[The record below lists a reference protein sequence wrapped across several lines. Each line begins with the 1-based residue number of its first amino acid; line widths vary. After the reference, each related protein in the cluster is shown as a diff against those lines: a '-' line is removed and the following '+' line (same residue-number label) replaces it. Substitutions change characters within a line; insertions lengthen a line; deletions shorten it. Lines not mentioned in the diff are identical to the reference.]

1 MRDASIL
8 PAPPASLE
16 VWGEEVMV
24 RTETPYDSPVLNFV
38 LWGLKEMPY
47 FDGLDLKQVCES
59 IFS

>member
-38 LWGLKEMPY
+38 LWGLERNAL
-47 FDGLDLKQVCES
+47 F
-59 IFS
+59 